1 MINLNAMLNL
11 IGQIR
16 NNPTQ
21 VLGSFGIPQN
31 IMNNPREM
39 VQHLLNSGR
48 ITQEQVNSAVQMK
61 DNPIFKGL
69 FK

>member
-1 MINLNAMLNL
+1 MINLGAMMNL
-11 IGQIR
+11 INQLRSNPVQI
-16 NNPTQ
+16 
-21 VLGSFGIPQN
+21 LGSMGIPKN

-39 VQHLLNSGR
+39 VQYLLNSGR
-48 ITQEQVNSAVQMK
+48 ITQEQVNNAMQMK